1 MIRKALLTAIAAVSF
16 LLPAVAVAQ
25 GTQPQGQRPL
35 QDHATMRADTLI
47 GMPLKNQQGES
58 LGEVEN
64 LMIDVK
70 DGRVAYAVLDL
81 GGWLNLGGKHV
92 VAPLSALRPQP
103 GERHVTLNVDKD
115 KLRTAPSFPRT
126 RWPDTVERP
135 WLADVYNFYNVRP
148 YAAPQGGTA
157 EQIPVA
163 RATTIMG
170 MDVENAQG
178 EDLGEIEDLMIDMQ
192 DGRIAYA
199 GLAYGGWL
207 GLGENLAAVPWQA
220 LKFNSDEGDFTLN
233 VDKEKLRA
241 APHFAKDKWPQ
252 TVDRKW
258 LADVYA
264 YYGARPYWQ

>member
-1 MIRKALLTAIAAVSF
+1 VIPKALLTVIAAVSL
-16 LLPAVAVAQ
+16 LLPAAAFAQ
-25 GTQPQGQRPL
+25 VTPRQSQQPR
-35 QDHATMRADTLI
+35 QDLATIRADSLI
-47 GMPLKNQQGES
+47 GMTVKDRQGGT
-58 LGEVEN
+58 LGEIED
-64 LMIDVK
+64 LMIDAK

-81 GGWLNLGGKHV
+81 GGWLNLGGNRV
-92 VAPLSALRPQP
+92 VVPMNALRPQP
-103 GERHVTLNVDKD
+103 GERYVTLNMDKE

-126 RWPDTVERP
+126 RWPDTVERR
-135 WLADVYNFYNVRP
+135 WLADVYKFYGVPP
-148 YAAPQGGTA
+148 YSSLQAATA
-157 EQIPVA
+157 EQIPVV
-163 RATTIMG
+163 RATTLRG

-178 EDLGEIEDLMIDMQ
+178 ETLGEIEDLMIDMQ

-220 LKFNSDEGDFTLN
+220 LKLNLAEGNSTLN
-233 VDKEKLRA
+233 MDKDKLRA
-241 APHFAKDKWPQ
+241 APHFAKDKWPL